1 MVFNFRLVSDEARSF
16 KREIQIDA
24 GATFLDLRNAICDA
38 VGFRKDEPSTFY
50 LCEDNWEKE
59 KAITLEDMGT
69 DSSED
74 AYLMDECVLEDY
86 IEDEGQKLM
95 YTFDFDNDRSFFLE
109 MNKFITGRSLH
120 EPLCT
125 LALGK
130 APLQELPQELPDPAP
145 KAKAAAQAGAID
157 DDFDDSILEEE
168 GFNPDEVDQEGFSEM
183 NMDE

>member
-1 MVFNFRLVSDEARSF
+1 
-16 KREIQIDA
+16 
-24 GATFLDLRNAICDA
+24 
-38 VGFRKDEPSTFY
+38 
-50 LCEDNWEKE
+50 
-59 KAITLEDMGT
+59 MGT

-109 MNKFITGRSLH
+109 MNRFITGRSLH

-130 APLQELPQELPDPAP
+130 SPLQELPQEQPDLTP
-145 KAKAAAQAGAID
+145 KAKAVQKSAAI
-157 DDFDDSILEEE
+157 DDFDDPILEEE
-168 GFNPDEVDQEGFSEM
+168 GFNPDEFDQEGFSEM

>member
-95 YTFDFDNDRSFFLE
+95 YTFDFENDRSFFLE

-145 KAKAAAQAGAID
+145 KAKAAAKAGAID
-157 DDFDDSILEEE
+157 DDFDDPILEEE
-168 GFNPDEVDQEGFSEM
+168 GFNPDEFDQEGFSEM